1 MNMVFSMY
9 FYKKNNIIILF
20 SMYFYFF
27 YRHMTKSLSI
37 DSYDVAQQ
45 ILDISAKNMDREMAI
60 VGGGKVLQDT
70 RFALQYVLE
79 YEWAQKQQWQVS
91 MTTTVQE
98 QTNKKLTEQW
108 YVPIAQW
115 HQHLEKYNHVHDF
128 SEQDQISI
136 KKQEEPIHIL
146 LQRLETGDVRLKAVD
161 TNMKPVKLIV
171 FWRSMDIATIF
182 SDASMIQ
189 EYKQAS

>member
-1 MNMVFSMY
+1 
-9 FYKKNNIIILF
+9 
-20 SMYFYFF
+20 
-27 YRHMTKSLSI
+27 MTKSLSI

-45 ILDISAKNMDREMAI
+45 IVDISAKNIDTEMAI

-70 RFALQYVLE
+70 RFALQHVLE

-91 MTTTVQE
+91 MTAAVQE
-98 QTNKKLTEQW
+98 ATNKKLIQQW
-108 YVPIAQW
+108 YTPIAQW
-115 HQHLEKYNHVHDF
+115 HQHLEKYNHAHDF
-128 SEQDQISI
+128 SEQDETSI
-136 KKQEEPIHIL
+136 KKQKEPVHIL

-182 SDASMIQ
+182 SDASMI
-189 EYKQAS
+189 EEHKKAS